1 MRTLAILLS
10 SLGFAASLGAADTTR
25 WSGTSQV
32 SFSGTSTLHDWAGV
46 VPARPFIAVV
56 KMDDAGKPV
65 SIQAKVEVEAG
76 KMDTDEPKRDAN
88 MKKAMKAADHP
99 LISASINTPFSA
111 VASANG
117 TPAALPMELTLLGK
131 THKVQAVVSRWNLQG
146 KKASFDVEF
155 ELSLK
160 DCGISVPSVLMVI
173 RVGDRVRVRAPVVLT
188 QN

>member
-1 MRTLAILLS
+1 MRPLCFLLS
-10 SLGFAASLGAADTTR
+10 FLGLAASVCAADTTR
-25 WSGTSQV
+25 WSGTSQI

-46 VPARPFIAVV
+46 VPARPFTTVV
-56 KMDDAGKPV
+56 QMDDAGKPV
-65 SIQAKVEVEAG
+65 SIQAKVEVEAV

-111 VASANG
+111 VSAANG
-117 TPAALPMELTLLGK
+117 TPASLPMELTLLGK

-146 KKASFDVEF
+146 KKATFDVEF

-173 RVGDRVRVRAPVVLT
+173 RVGDKVRVHAPVVLT